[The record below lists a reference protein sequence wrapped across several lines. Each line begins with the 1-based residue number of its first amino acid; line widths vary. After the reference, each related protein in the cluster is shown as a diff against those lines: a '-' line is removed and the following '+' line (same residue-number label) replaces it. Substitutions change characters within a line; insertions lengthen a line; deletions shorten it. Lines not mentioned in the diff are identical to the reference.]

1 MQTAAKPKHKTA
13 LKELPFS
20 NPLSSRRLTGGK
32 KKPTGN
38 DAESVAQRG
47 NNSLQNAN
55 SSEAQTQNSSEGAAV
70 Q

>member
-1 MQTAAKPKHKTA
+1 MQTTAKPKHKTA

-20 NPLSSRRLTGGK
+20 NPLSGQRLNGGK

-38 DAESVAQRG
+38 DAENVAQRG
-47 NNSLQNAN
+47 NNSLQYAN
-55 SSEAQTQNSSEGAAV
+55 NSEYRPQNSSEGAAV